1 LTVHF
6 ARCILAPLSLPQSA
20 TWQVLEGVTQKAS
33 SQKASGSSPDD
44 VMVRP
49 TGSERSLHFP
59 GDPPGAAQDDSSGGL
74 TDDRLPNCSSLTETH
89 CGSAATLR
97 GEMGSFPFAS
107 IVGTMSNSS
116 PDAAMPCSSHGSW
129 RIGATYWRCGPNW
142 QSRSSPHRVVASLPS
157 VRPSPPSRLAS
168 CFGTA
173 RCPDAVARPTG
184 IRGSLSRRT
193 SGRTFSRGERG
204 DPAVAE
210 RGPPSAPRPSC

>member
-20 TWQVLEGVTQKAS
+20 TWQVFAGVT
-33 SQKASGSSPDD
+33 QKASGSSPDD

-49 TGSERSLHFP
+49 TDSERSCIP
-59 GDPPGAAQDDSSGGL
+59 GDAPGAKQNDFSGGT
-74 TDDRLPNCSSLTETH
+74 TDSTASPSAALLTETH

-116 PDAAMPCSSHGSW
+116 PDTAMPCTFHGSW
-129 RIGATYWRCGPNW
+129 RIGATSWRCGPNW
-142 QSRSSPHRVVASLPS
+142 PSRSHLHRVVSSLPS
-157 VRPSPPSRLAS
+157 VRPNPSSRFAS

-173 RCPDAVARPTG
+173 RCPDAVARPAG
-184 IRGSLSRRT
+184 IRGGVLRRT
-193 SGRTFSRGERG
+193 SGRTLSRSEHG